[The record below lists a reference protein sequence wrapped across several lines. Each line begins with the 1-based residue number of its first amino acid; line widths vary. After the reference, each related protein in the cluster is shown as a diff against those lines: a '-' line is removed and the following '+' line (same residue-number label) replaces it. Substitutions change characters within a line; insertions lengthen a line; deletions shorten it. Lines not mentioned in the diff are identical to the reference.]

1 MERSQEFGETQD
13 RGTAAAPSSHEDIIK
28 SITGTWIYSN
38 RGAGQV
44 TSLGET
50 EKPREKKKERKKK
63 KQNKQIKKK
72 TASESLELVQR
83 VPGTRQVPVTAKW
96 AEHVGAEK

>member
-50 EKPREKKKERKKK
+50 EKPREKKKKEKRK
-63 KQNKQIKKK
+63 NKTNK
-72 TASESLELVQR
+72 
-83 VPGTRQVPVTAKW
+83 
-96 AEHVGAEK
+96 